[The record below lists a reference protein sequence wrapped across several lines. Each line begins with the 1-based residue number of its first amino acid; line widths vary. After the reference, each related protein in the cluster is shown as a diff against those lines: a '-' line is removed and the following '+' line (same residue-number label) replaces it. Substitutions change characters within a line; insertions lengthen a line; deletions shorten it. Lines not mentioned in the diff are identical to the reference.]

1 MKTLALILCL
11 SLAPA
16 CASAPP
22 AYSDAGRKAFNADQL
37 FKDIQALSETA
48 INLNAT
54 TGRLHLSDR
63 DTSFVRDFALS
74 AGAGLVS
81 YSNGSGSISVVVTA
95 FDELTRRLSAQA
107 ALNDKFRFVLTLVAD
122 NIHRIPQ

>member
-22 AYSDAGRKAFNADQL
+22 SYSDAGKKAFNADQL

-48 INLNAT
+48 INLNAA
-54 TGRLHLSDR
+54 TGKEHLKDR
-63 DTSFVRDFALS
+63 DTALVRDFALS
-74 AGAGLVS
+74 AGAGLQS
-81 YSNGSGSISVVVTA
+81 YANGNGTLAIVVQA
-95 FDELTRRLSAQA
+95 YHQLMANLSAEA
-107 ALNDKFRFVLTLVAD
+107 AVNDKLRFVLTLID
-122 NIHRIPQ
+122 TNINRIQ